1 MDEFDEI
8 EMDSDISPMAII
20 PTKFTPYARVVD
32 GNGNFISNVPG
43 THVSNY
49 DTDKYAYFQWP
60 TLTGDQY
67 YTFVY
72 TVAGSSSLP
81 APGTYG
87 VTWSFM
93 EANVSLTNIYTRVSV
108 DDRADN
114 VNSSSGNSENVSS
127 TSSPIRG
134 TANVTIGYDTVGV
147 RFIAQFIRSKALDIM
162 VPIDNAY
169 SFTFSS
175 QPGDTAVSPGI
186 AGGSGSA
193 TDYIAGNT
201 ADLVEAQE
209 ETNGFLARIIQTI
222 SNQLEALWDQLA
234 GEFTN
239 LYNKMNTQHAEDLA
253 SRENQTEE
261 LNDNADKNTNLI
273 TGALEKLGN
282 FLIEG
287 LKSLFI
293 PSDGFFKDW
302 FDDMYQFFTD
312 RLGFLMLP
320 VDLLVRLLN
329 LYLSAGSGFAGIP
342 FPEFKWLDGTVI
354 IPAQTVQFDF
364 LQTDWGK
371 NIQTKLYFV
380 GNVIMIGALI
390 NLMHRKME
398 EVLRG

>member
-1 MDEFDEI
+1 METQLLDGSLNPYNIVKVAKHNHDFYK
-8 EMDSDISPMAII
+8 SH
-20 PTKFTPYARVVD
+20 PT
-32 GNGNFISNVPG
+32 
-43 THVSNY
+43 
-49 DTDKYAYFQWP
+49 YFRPEGLLIFCGEQ
-60 TLTGDQY
+60 
-67 YTFVY
+67 
-72 TVAGSSSLP
+72 
-81 APGTYG
+81 
-87 VTWSFM
+87 
-93 EANVSLTNIYTRVSV
+93 
-108 DDRADN
+108 
-114 VNSSSGNSENVSS
+114 
-127 TSSPIRG
+127 
-134 TANVTIGYDTVGV
+134 
-147 RFIAQFIRSKALDIM
+147 
-162 VPIDNAY
+162 
-169 SFTFSS
+169 
-175 QPGDTAVSPGI
+175 
-186 AGGSGSA
+186 GSGK
-193 TDYIAGNT
+193 T
-201 ADLVEAQE
+201 L
-209 ETNGFLARIIQTI
+209 
-222 SNQLEALWDQLA
+222 
-234 GEFTN
+234 
-239 LYNKMNTQHAEDLA
+239 
-253 SRENQTEE
+253 
-261 LNDNADKNTNLI
+261 LI

-320 VDLLVRLLN
+320 VDLLVKLLN